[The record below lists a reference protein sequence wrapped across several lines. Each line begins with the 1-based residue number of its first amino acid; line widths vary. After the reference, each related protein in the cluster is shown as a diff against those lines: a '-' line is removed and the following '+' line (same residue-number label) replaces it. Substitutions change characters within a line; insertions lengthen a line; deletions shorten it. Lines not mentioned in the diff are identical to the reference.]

1 MRRAVPSRSVSRI
14 AALLLLRLA
23 VAVCAFAAPPSGKVA
38 SLRPLDLEPIAAIV
52 NAEIEAGRIPGA
64 VVEIG
69 QGEGVVYRGAFGYRE
84 LEPRRVAMK
93 PDTIFDLASL
103 TKPVATAVAI
113 MQLSER
119 GRLALDTPAAR
130 YWPAFGR
137 NGKDRITIRYLLTHY
152 SGLPADLDLSHE
164 WKGRAA
170 ALGMIEA
177 QTPQYPPGTHY
188 QYSDINFEVLGE
200 IVRRVSGLTLDTY
213 CRTRIFGPL
222 GMRNTAFRPPPEW
235 RGRTAPTLDVDGKL
249 RLGLVHDPTAE
260 RMGGV
265 AGHAGL
271 FSTAD
276 DLAIFARMLLDGGR
290 SGKSR
295 ILAARSI
302 AEMTALQSP
311 PGAAHPRGLGWDL
324 AAPMGSNREQLLP
337 VGSYGHT
344 GFTGT
349 MLWID
354 PSASTY
360 VIVLTNRTYPD
371 GAGDAGP
378 LRKKVLG
385 LVSDRLGPVTEA
397 QVLADEPEL
406 SSFRRVAK
414 ANEPRMQAGVAT
426 GLDVLAADGF
436 KQLGGKRIGLITN
449 RTGATR
455 SGVSNV
461 DLLTHVSRG
470 PVLTEVLTP
479 EHGLSGE
486 AEGRVSSVMDP
497 AVELPIYSLYGSVT
511 RPSDEMLARVDALVF
526 DVQDVG
532 ARFYT
537 YVTTM
542 AYAMEVAAR
551 RGIDFY
557 VLDRPNPITAN
568 TVQGPVMDAGLKSFT
583 GYFQLP
589 TRYGMTIGELAE
601 MFNRENH
608 IGARLHVIR
617 MNGYRRSDWYE
628 QTGLRWIPPSP
639 NIRTPEEAVLYPGV
653 AMVEGANVSVGRGT
667 STPFELLGAPW
678 IDARKLSSY
687 LASRA
692 IAGVR
697 FEPVEF
703 TPSTD
708 RYSGQDCRGVRI
720 ELTDRETLASP
731 MLGLELISALHRLYP
746 EQFQLD
752 ATLGMLGSRRSL
764 EQIDE
769 GQDPRSIVS
778 TWQPAL
784 RDFLALRSKY
794 LLY

>member
-1 MRRAVPSRSVSRI
+1 MRRAALNRPGSRI
-14 AALLLLRLA
+14 AALALLQLA
-23 VAVCAFAAPPSGKVA
+23 AAACALAAPPSSNVA
-38 SLRPLDLEPIAAIV
+38 SLRSSDLEPIAGIV
-52 NAEIEAGRIPGA
+52 SAEIEAGRIPGA

-69 QGEGVVYRGAFGYRE
+69 QGEAVLYRGAFGYRE
-84 LEPRRVAMK
+84 LAPRRVAMT

-119 GRLALDTPAAR
+119 GRLELDAPAAR

-137 NGKDRITIRYLLTHY
+137 NGKDRITLRDLLTHY

-164 WKGRAA
+164 WNGRAA
-170 ALGMIEA
+170 ALEMIEA
-177 QTPQYPPGTHY
+177 ETPRYPPGTHY

-200 IVRRVSGLTLDTY
+200 IVRRVSGLALDAY

-222 GMRNTAFRPPPEW
+222 GMDHTAFRPPPAW
-235 RGRTAPTLDVDGKL
+235 RDRTAPTLGAGGKL

-295 ILAARSI
+295 ILAPRSI
-302 AEMTALQSP
+302 AEMTAPQSP
-311 PGAAHPRGLGWDL
+311 EGAAHPRGLGWDL
-324 AAPMGSNREQLLP
+324 AAPMASNRAQLLP

-349 MLWID
+349 MLWIS
-354 PSASTY
+354 PSAKTY

-378 LRKKVLG
+378 LRNKVLA

-397 QVLADEPEL
+397 QVVADEPEL
-406 SSFRRVAK
+406 RPFYRRAK
-414 ANEPRMQAGVAT
+414 ANEARMQAAVAT
-426 GLDVLAADGF
+426 GLDVLEADGF
-436 KQLGGKRIGLITN
+436 KQLAGARIGLITN
-449 RTGATR
+449 RTGVTR
-455 SGVSNV
+455 TGVWNV
-461 DLLTHVSRG
+461 NLLTHVSRG
-470 PVLTEVLTP
+470 PVLTEILTP
-479 EHGLSGE
+479 EHGLYGE
-486 AEGRVSSVMDP
+486 AEGSVSSGMEP
-497 AVELPIYSLYGSVT
+497 AMELPIYSLYGSVT
-511 RPSDEMLARVDALVF
+511 RPSDQMVAGVDALVF

-568 TVQGPVMDAGLKSFT
+568 TVQGPVMDPGLKSFT

-601 MFNRENH
+601 MFNRENQ

-617 MNGYRRSDWYE
+617 MSGYRRSDWYD

-639 NIRTPEEAVLYPGV
+639 NIRTPDEAALYPGV

-687 LASRA
+687 LESRA

-703 TPSTD
+703 TPTAD
-708 RYSGQDCRGVRI
+708 RYARQDCRGVKI
-720 ELTDRETLASP
+720 KLTDREALASP
-731 MLGLELISALHRLYP
+731 MLGVELISALHRLYP
-746 EQFQLD
+746 DRFQLE
-752 ATLGMLGSRRSL
+752 ATLGMLGSRRAL
-764 EQIDE
+764 EQISA
-769 GQDPRSIVS
+769 GQDPGSIAS
-778 TWQPAL
+778 AWEPAL

>member
-14 AALLLLRLA
+14 AALLLLQLA
-23 VAVCAFAAPPSGKVA
+23 AAVCAFAAPPSGKVA
-38 SLRPLDLEPIAAIV
+38 SLRSLDPEPIAAIV

-84 LEPRRVAMK
+84 LEPRRVAMT

-119 GRLALDTPAAR
+119 GRLELDAPAAR

-137 NGKDRITIRYLLTHY
+137 NGKDRITIRDLLTHY
-152 SGLPADLDLSHE
+152 SGLRADLDLSHE

-177 QTPQYPPGTHY
+177 RPPQYPPGTHY

-324 AAPMGSNREQLLP
+324 AAPMASNREQLLP

-406 SSFRRVAK
+406 SWFRRLAK
-414 ANEPRMQAGVAT
+414 ANEPRMQAVVAT

-455 SGVSNV
+455 SGVWNV

-479 EHGLSGE
+479 EHGLYGE

-601 MFNRENH
+601 MFNSENH

-687 LASRA
+687 LESRA

-708 RYSGQDCRGVRI
+708 RYSGQNCRGVRI
-720 ELTDRETLASP
+720 ELMDREALASP

-764 EQIDE
+764 EQIGE

-778 TWQPAL
+778 AWQPAL
-784 RDFLALRSKY
+784 RDFLVLRSKY